1 MVVTLALPPEGGS
14 VRMELLSKDDGD
26 SVFECQEGKRFD
38 FAFEY
43 PTMPHGLRYETD
55 KLIKINTLTNH

>member
-1 MVVTLALPPEGGS
+1 
-14 VRMELLSKDDGD
+14 MELLSKDDGD